1 MVTGN
6 MFGDI
11 ITDLGAMVQGGMGVA
26 AGGNINPEGTSMFEP
41 IGGSAPKYTG
51 KNVINPIAC
60 ICAAQM
66 MLDHLGEHKAAEILD
81 RAVAD
86 FLGSGILPGLSVAE
100 IQKAG
105 MSTSKIGDAIAQR
118 VADRS

>member
-1 MVTGN
+1 
-6 MFGDI
+6 
-11 ITDLGAMVQGGMGVA
+11 
-26 AGGNINPEGTSMFEP
+26 
-41 IGGSAPKYTG
+41 
-51 KNVINPIAC
+51 
-60 ICAAQM
+60 M